1 MKVPDNLAKDEF
13 DVKLLLV
20 EDDQMLGEG
29 LQKALRQTGYSVDW
43 VQNGSDVDLALEN
56 TEYALIILDIGL
68 PGKDGFA
75 ILKSLRTQKNEI
87 SVLILTAR
95 DSITDRVS
103 GLDIGADDYMV
114 KPFALEELEARIRLL
129 LRRKSG
135 NKTNELSVG
144 ELTLNLNTKEIS
156 YRDNVIN
163 LSAKEFA
170 LMHLMMEQP
179 NTVFSRSRLEDS
191 LYGWNEEIE
200 SNSVEV
206 HIHQIRKKL
215 GKEVIRNTRNV
226 GYQIGVKK

>member
-163 LSAKEFA
+163 LSSKEFA